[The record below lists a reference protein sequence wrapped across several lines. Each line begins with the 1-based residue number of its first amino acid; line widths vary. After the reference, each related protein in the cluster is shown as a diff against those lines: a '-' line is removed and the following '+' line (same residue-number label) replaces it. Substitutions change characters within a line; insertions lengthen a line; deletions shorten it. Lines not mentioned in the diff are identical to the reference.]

1 MENFKPHKK
10 IIRMAFFWAGVI
22 ATFAYRI
29 IIVLTGLDPIWVKVS
44 WYIGT
49 IGFIIYFIHRF
60 QISEKRTDLIVK
72 YRLSEKID
80 EVQGLNPEERA
91 AMGYVVRT
99 LVSSWEKWNYIFIFI
114 TSGLALIWGILI
126 DFILK

>member
-1 MENFKPHKK
+1 MENFQPHKK
-10 IIRMAFFWAGVI
+10 IVRLAYFWAGII

-29 IIVLTGLDPIWVKVS
+29 IIVMTGFDPIWVKVA

-49 IGFIIYFIHRF
+49 IGFIFYFIHRF
-60 QISEKRTDLIVK
+60 QISEKRADLITK

-80 EVQGLNPEERA
+80 GMRELNPEERA
-91 AMGYVVRT
+91 AMEYVIRT
-99 LVSSWEKWNYIFIFI
+99 LISSREKWNYIFIFI
-114 TSGLALIWGILI
+114 TSGLALVWGIII